1 VAIVSDH
8 EDTREGGGMGMVFQ
22 GEVLSVGELMRRS
35 DTEPS
40 AAVADVGVR
49 HTAAGNAA
57 HVAALL
63 HAGDDLAVAWRF
75 GILQTLD
82 DYQSTLRRGGPAAAS
97 AVFDD
102 APEATGA
109 RELDAAFAALADHL
123 ATADGWE
130 APSWTADPSR
140 TVPGRWFATTPAMF
154 RDEAVSDSP
163 PAFLKR
169 GIFITP
175 RALWRA

>member
-1 VAIVSDH
+1 
-8 EDTREGGGMGMVFQ
+8 MVFQ

-40 AAVADVGVR
+40 AAVADAGVR

-63 HAGDDLAVAWRF
+63 RAGDDLAMAWRF

-82 DYQSTLRRGGPAAAS
+82 DYRSTLRRGGPAAAA
-97 AVFDD
+97 AVFAD
-102 APEATGA
+102 APQKTGA
-109 RELDAAFAALADHL
+109 GELDAAFAALADHL
-123 ATADGWE
+123 AAVDGWE
-130 APSWTADPSR
+130 APSWAADPSR
-140 TVPGRWFATTPAMF
+140 TVAGQWFATTPAMF

-163 PAFLKR
+163 PAFRKH
-169 GIFITP
+169 GIFITL
-175 RALWRA
+175 RALSRA

>member
-1 VAIVSDH
+1 M
-8 EDTREGGGMGMVFQ
+8 TFQ

-35 DTEPS
+35 DTESS
-40 AAVADVGVR
+40 AAVADPGVR

-75 GILQTLD
+75 GILQTFD
-82 DYQSTLRRGGPAAAS
+82 DYQSTLRRGGPAAAA
-97 AVFDD
+97 AVFAD
-102 APEATGA
+102 APETTGA

-130 APSWTADPSR
+130 APSWTADRFR
-140 TVPGRWFATTPAMF
+140 TVPWQWFATTPAMF
-154 RDEAVSDSP
+154 RDEAASDSP
-163 PAFLKR
+163 PAFRKR
-169 GIFITP
+169 GIFITR
-175 RALWRA
+175 RALSRA

>member
-1 VAIVSDH
+1 
-8 EDTREGGGMGMVFQ
+8 MVFQ
-22 GEVLSVGELMRRS
+22 GEVLSVSELMRRS
-35 DTEPS
+35 GMEPS
-40 AAVADVGVR
+40 AAVADAGVR

-63 HAGDDLAVAWRF
+63 RAGDDLAVAWRF

-82 DYQSTLRRGGPAAAS
+82 DYQSTLRRGGPATAA
-97 AVFDD
+97 AVFAD

-140 TVPGRWFATTPAMF
+140 TVPGQWFATTPAMF
-154 RDEAVSDSP
+154 RKEAVSDSP

-169 GIFITP
+169 GILITP